1 MDLII
6 RHARLRHRTGTW
18 DIGITGDHISAIAEQ
33 LTGAAAEEIDAAENL
48 VVPTY
53 INGHIHFDKCNLRD
67 KMRPNKTYS
76 WDECLE
82 LTWEHKAQYTVE
94 GILERSGRAVE
105 EGILNG
111 TTIFRAF
118 ADVDTIGKL
127 RPVEGL
133 LALRERWRD
142 IAHIEVVAFPQEGL
156 IRNPGASELM
166 EEAMHMGADVVGGM
180 PWFEMLDE
188 DMRAHTDWCFELAQ
202 KFNKDIHMLLDETVN
217 PQSRSLEYL
226 AVKTIREGYHG
237 RVSASHCVALSTY
250 DEAHARIVMD
260 LIKEAN
266 ISICSNT
273 HVNLVMQGVFDQE
286 PVRRGITRVKQ
297 LWQRGINL
305 FTAQDDLSDPFY
317 PFGRNDQQEVAAY
330 LCHAAHMTGA
340 NEIEAVFDFI
350 TYNAARALRLE
361 DYGMEPGCRANL
373 NVLAAPTVREVL
385 RLQQPPWWVIR
396 QGKVLAR
403 NQLQRELVKR

>member
-6 RHARLRHRTGTW
+6 RHARLRQRAGTW
-18 DIGITGDHISAIAEQ
+18 DIGITGDRISAIAEQ
-33 LTGAAAEEIDAAENL
+33 LTDGAAKEIDAAGNL

-94 GILERSGRAVE
+94 DILDRAGRAVE

-127 RPVEGL
+127 RPIEGM

-156 IRNPGASELM
+156 TRNPGASDLM
-166 EEAMHMGADVVGGM
+166 EEAMRMGADIVGGM

-226 AVKTIREGYHG
+226 AVKTIRESYHG

-250 DEAHARIVMD
+250 DEAHARKVMD

-297 LWQRGINL
+297 LWQRGVNL

-330 LCHAAHMTGA
+330 LCHAAHMTGVD
-340 NEIEAVFDFI
+340 EIEAVFDFI
-350 TYNAARALRLE
+350 TYNAALALRLE
-361 DYGMEPGCRANL
+361 NYGVEPGCRANL

-385 RLQQPPWWVIR
+385 RLQQPPGWVIR

-403 NQLQRELVKR
+403 NQLQREFVNR